1 MRPKNNQRPG
11 ELFRTP
17 GVLKVMREKRGR
29 VVHLDEAFFQ
39 DARTLRRPERVW
51 VLPLAPLLAM
61 WGAMWL
67 FQQTQTRLE
76 GGSGVVRATSGTL
89 RPVRT
94 GPLDLGGGPMAR
106 DLRYAQ
112 ALLARGDAKRARGV
126 LIRVRATLA
135 ARRNPHGEGVE
146 LPFVVRSLARAE
158 RMLGHRE
165 QAAELYVILLQER
178 EDDIEALKFFLA
190 YLYEDDDLQGAMSI
204 ADDLQ
209 MLGGLDGPSEHLM
222 KRIQAEL
229 LARAVVAAA
238 ERSRR

>member
-1 MRPKNNQRPG
+1 MHRENNQGPG

-39 DARTLRRPERVW
+39 DAKRLPRPERVW

-76 GGSGVVRATSGTL
+76 GAAGVVRATSGT
-89 RPVRT
+89 PVRT
-94 GPLDLGGGPMAR
+94 GPMDLGGGPMAR

-112 ALLARGDAKRARGV
+112 ALLARGDAKRARRV

-204 ADDLQ
+204 AEDLQ

-229 LARAVVAAA
+229 VARAVVAAA
-238 ERSRR
+238 ERNRR